1 MKKTDDHWDDSL
13 DAVASA
19 PGHHR
24 VLFEN
29 EHVRVLDTR
38 VPPGERVPLHTH
50 KWPSVAYTIS
60 AGDFVR
66 FDAEGAP
73 TLDTRTAKLTVEP
86 GSAMWLPSLEPHSI
100 ENVGTTELRSI
111 TVELKGQLIRGS

>member
-1 MKKTDDHWDDSL
+1 MKKENDEWPESL

-19 PGHHR
+19 PEHHR

-60 AGDFVR
+60 SGDFVR
-66 FDAEGAP
+66 FDSNGNI
-73 TLDTRTAKLTVEP
+73 TLDTRNANLTVEP
-86 GSAMWLPSLEPHSI
+86 CSAMWLPPLEVHSI
-100 ENVGTTELRSI
+100 ENVGTTEMRAV
-111 TVELKGQLIRGS
+111 TVELKSI